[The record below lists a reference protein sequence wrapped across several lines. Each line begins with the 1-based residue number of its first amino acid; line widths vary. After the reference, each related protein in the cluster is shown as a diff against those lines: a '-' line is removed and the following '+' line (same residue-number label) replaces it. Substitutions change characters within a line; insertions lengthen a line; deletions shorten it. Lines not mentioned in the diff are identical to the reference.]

1 MVQPA
6 NKRFVM
12 ESDLNDFRDEAYRYV
27 TTLYYTSSG
36 TFVKANY
43 PWLRAIR
50 VKCQG
55 GGGGGAGA
63 AATAATTTSIGTGGN
78 AGHYAESF
86 ITDMAT
92 VPVNVNVT
100 VPAGGSGGI
109 GSGTLPTNAG
119 GASFAFLVTA
129 SGGAGGVPR
138 VATAPP
144 YFTAPNPSTITATGD
159 LTIPG
164 GAASPGISL
173 GTTSGSGIA
182 CGGGSSVLGQA
193 SADRAVFSF
202 LDGVNETS
210 YGCGGGA
217 AGCAISQAVA
227 RTGGSG
233 APGIVVVELYA

>member
-36 TFVKANY
+36 TFVKGNY

-55 GGGGGAGA
+55 AGGGGAGA
-63 AATAATTTSIGTGGN
+63 AATAATTTSIGSAGN

-86 ITDMAT
+86 ITDMAI
-92 VPVNVNVT
+92 VPVSVNVT
-100 VPAGGSGGI
+100 ISAGGTGGV
-109 GSGTLPTNAG
+109 GANGGNNAG
-119 GASFAFLVTA
+119 GGIFGFLVSA
-129 SGGAGGVPR
+129 NGGAGGNPR
-138 VATAPP
+138 SATAPP
-144 YFTAPNPSTITATGD
+144 YFTAPSLNPITSTGE

-164 GAASPGISL
+164 GSASPGVSL

-182 CGGGSSVLGQA
+182 CGGGSSVLGEA
-193 SADRAVFSF
+193 SSDRAVFSF

-217 AGCAISQAVA
+217 AGNAINQAVA
-227 RTGGSG
+227 RTGGTG
-233 APGIVVVELYA
+233 APGIVIVELYA